1 MAAAVG
7 QAHSQGVEAIGVLR
21 AALVGAA
28 PRLGEVAH
36 YEEAEARHEAL
47 EELEQYALEGLAV
60 RRDAS
65 LSTSGPRH
73 G

>member
-1 MAAAVG
+1 MR
-7 QAHSQGVEAIGVLR
+7 VLR

-28 PRLGEVAH
+28 PGLGEVAH
-36 YEEAEARHEAL
+36 YEEAEARHAAL

-65 LSTSGPRH
+65 LSTCGPRH
-73 G
+73 GSQ